1 MKNLKALRLYT
12 HTHTHTHTHTGIL
25 LNKKKI
31 ERSKGITIVSLVI
44 TIIILLIL
52 ATISIQALTNTGLF
66 ESANKAKLET
76 KRSQIK
82 EWLNLNLMEAQTT
95 NYNKTASEI
104 LEEARQKA
112 DSSEEL
118 KRLGKTVNVDGEIS
132 TEEDGQ
138 KVPPYFDVIVDNDMY
153 KVSMEEQEF
162 IGQVGKIIPSVDF
175 SATTT
180 SKSITLKIIT
190 KRNQGGTVEC
200 YIKGENDSNYGTAQ
214 TATDNQYTFDNLEQG
229 KKYKIKVVVTSGNG
243 QKAEKEKEYTT
254 GNIKQLTTSDIIFTY
269 TVDGKAIDKS
279 TWTNGTVKV
288 SARMNP
294 EIDITGLKI
303 QTSKDGKNYEDT
315 DTQTFTENG
324 TMYVILTDGKNYG
337 GSAGGAVTN
346 IDKTKPTIGNVQG
359 SNTTS
364 NIGTILVSNIED
376 EGGSGINAYYISM
389 NNTKPTTISGNWKS
403 LSGDSFAYNV
413 TSNGTYYIWVK
424 DLAGNISEN
433 KKCTISGIVAKV
445 DITNCNGTTI
455 VAGNSGKVTVSYT
468 GTPKSITYTSL
479 NSEIATV
486 NSNTGD
492 VRGIATGTAKIKV
505 ELIKYDGTSIS
516 GTCDVIVQT
525 AVASIENT
533 YYASLGDAINSTS
546 SATVN
551 LLIDTSENIVISEGK
566 NITLNLNG
574 KKLSGN
580 DNTKEIVKNE
590 GTLSI
595 VGNGTIEADKTS
607 GIYNL
612 SIATIENGTIT
623 SNGSFTVHNKGTL
636 SMKGGKI
643 EHKDYDF
650 GTAFMNQEGDFYMTA
665 GQIISNGFGLVTRNG
680 GLSHILG
687 NNTLIKSTSQNAIVA
702 DTLEG
707 KEGASVLCVNANID
721 GSIRIDDNEKLYLI
735 DCNMENIAMFSDNI
749 VEVYTNEEGYDIYL
763 YDNNTKYTKVQFPT
777 WTVNNGQ
784 DDIIWYEATSKMKNN
799 KKTWYYSIK
808 KSEHNNENGTY
819 ITHIYGTDENNS
831 NFYGGFGID
840 IK

>member
-1 MKNLKALRLYT
+1 MKMKKCHESLEAV
-12 HTHTHTHTHTGIL
+12 HTHTHTHTRSFKEKL
-25 LNKKKI
+25 RENK
-31 ERSKGITIVSLVI
+31 EKGITIVSLVI

-324 TMYVILTDGKNYG
+324 TMYVILTDGKNYV

-505 ELIKYDGTSIS
+505 ELINYDGTSIS

-551 LLIDTSENIVISEGK
+551 LLIDTSENIVISEEK

-580 DNTKEIVKNE
+580 NTDSIIKN
-590 GTLSI
+590 
-595 VGNGTIEADKTS
+595 NGTINIIGNGNIQISNNNKSDRAILNNGVTVLES
-607 GIYNL
+607 GI
-612 SIATIENGTIT
+612 IIGDAWTVENIGTFYMRGGIIKHNNHN
-623 SNGSFTVHNKGTL
+623 NGA
-636 SMKGGKI
+636 
-643 EHKDYDF
+643 
-650 GTAFMNQEGDFYMTA
+650 AFMNNGNLYMTS
-665 GQIISNGFGLVTRNG
+665 GTIESNEWGLVTRGENAYTLVQGKDTVIKVAQGCTAVTVDG
-680 GLSHILG
+680 GGTAEYH
-687 NNTLIKSTSQNAIVA
+687 NTTIIGGDSFRSDKMI
-702 DTLEG
+702 
-707 KEGASVLCVNANID
+707 
-721 GSIRIDDNEKLYLI
+721 YLI
-735 DCNMENIAMFSDNI
+735 DCNITEGEINDDGK
-749 VEVYTNEEGYDIYL
+749 VEVLTTSDGYDVYF
-763 YDNNTKYTKVQFPT
+763 YDVNSKYTKVQFPT

-784 DDIIWYEATSKMKNN
+784 DDIIWYNAISETRNN
-799 KKTWYYSIK
+799 HKVWHYHVK
-808 KSEHNNENGTY
+808 KSEHNNETGWYT
-819 ITHIYGTDENNS
+819 THIYAEGETEE
-831 NFYGGFGID
+831 FHGCGGFNIEL
-840 IK
+840 K

>member
-1 MKNLKALRLYT
+1 MEKRLNEKLESLEAV
-12 HTHTHTHTHTGIL
+12 HTHTRAGIL

-389 NNTKPTTISGNWKS
+389 NNTKPTTISENWKS

-433 KKCTISGIVAKV
+433 KNCTISGIVAKV

-505 ELIKYDGTSIS
+505 ELINYDGTSIS

-533 YYASLGDAINSTS
+533 YYASLGDAIDSTS

-595 VGNGTIEADKTS
+595 VGNGTIEADKTT

-650 GTAFMNQEGDFYMTA
+650 GTAFMNQEGYFHMTA

-702 DTLEG
+702 DTIEG

-777 WTVNNGQ
+777 WTENNGQ

-819 ITHIYGTDENNS
+819 ITHI
-831 NFYGGFGID
+831 
-840 IK
+840 

>member
-1 MKNLKALRLYT
+1 M
-12 HTHTHTHTHTGIL
+12 
-25 LNKKKI
+25 
-31 ERSKGITIVSLVI
+31 
-44 TIIILLIL
+44 
-52 ATISIQALTNTGLF
+52 
-66 ESANKAKLET
+66 
-76 KRSQIK
+76 
-82 EWLNLNLMEAQTT
+82 
-95 NYNKTASEI
+95 
-104 LEEARQKA
+104 
-112 DSSEEL
+112 
-118 KRLGKTVNVDGEIS
+118 
-132 TEEDGQ
+132 
-138 KVPPYFDVIVDNDMY
+138 
-153 KVSMEEQEF
+153 
-162 IGQVGKIIPSVDF
+162 
-175 SATTT
+175 
-180 SKSITLKIIT
+180 
-190 KRNQGGTVEC
+190 
-200 YIKGENDSNYGTAQ
+200 
-214 TATDNQYTFDNLEQG
+214 
-229 KKYKIKVVVTSGNG
+229 
-243 QKAEKEKEYTT
+243 
-254 GNIKQLTTSDIIFTY
+254 
-269 TVDGKAIDKS
+269 DGKAIDKS

-324 TMYVILTDGKNYG
+324 TMYVILTDGKNYV

-389 NNTKPTTISGNWKS
+389 NNTKPTTISENWKS

-433 KKCTISGIVAKV
+433 KNCTISGIVAKV

-505 ELIKYDGTSIS
+505 ELINYDGTSIS

-533 YYASLGDAINSTS
+533 YYASLGDAIDSTS

-595 VGNGTIEADKTS
+595 VGNGTIEADKTT

-650 GTAFMNQEGDFYMTA
+650 GTAFMNQEGYFHMTA

-702 DTLEG
+702 DTIEG

-777 WTVNNGQ
+777 WTENNGQ
-784 DDIIWYEATSKMKNN
+784 DDIIWYEATLKMKNN
-799 KKTWYYSIK
+799 KKTWYYSVK
-808 KSEHNNENGTY
+808 KSEHNNEIGGYT
-819 ITHIYGTDENNS
+819 THIYVTDINN
-831 NFYGGFGID
+831 NYYFYGGFGID

>member
-1 MKNLKALRLYT
+1 MKEQ
-12 HTHTHTHTHTGIL
+12 
-25 LNKKKI
+25 NK
-31 ERSKGITIVSLVI
+31 EKGITIVSLVI

-505 ELIKYDGTSIS
+505 ELINYDGTSIS

>member
-1 MKNLKALRLYT
+1 
-12 HTHTHTHTHTGIL
+12 
-25 LNKKKI
+25 
-31 ERSKGITIVSLVI
+31 
-44 TIIILLIL
+44 
-52 ATISIQALTNTGLF
+52 
-66 ESANKAKLET
+66 
-76 KRSQIK
+76 
-82 EWLNLNLMEAQTT
+82 MEAQTT

-104 LEEARQKA
+104 LEETRQKA
-112 DSSEEL
+112 DSSEDL
-118 KRLGKTVNVDGEIS
+118 KRLGKTVNVDGELS

-138 KVPPYFDVIVDNDMY
+138 TVPPYFDVIVDNDMY

-162 IGQVGKIIPSVDF
+162 IGEVGKIVPSVDF

-389 NNTKPTTISGNWKS
+389 NNTKPTTISENWKS

-433 KKCTISGIVAKV
+433 KNCTISGIVAKV

-505 ELIKYDGTSIS
+505 ELINYDGTSIS

-533 YYASLGDAINSTS
+533 YYASLGDAIDSTS

-595 VGNGTIEADKTS
+595 VGNGTIEADKTT

-650 GTAFMNQEGDFYMTA
+650 GTAFMNQEGYFHMTA

-702 DTLEG
+702 DTIEG

-777 WTVNNGQ
+777 WTENNGQ

-819 ITHIYGTDENNS
+819 ITHI
-831 NFYGGFGID
+831 
-840 IK
+840 

>member
-1 MKNLKALRLYT
+1 MK
-12 HTHTHTHTHTGIL
+12 IL
-25 LNKKKI
+25 SKKNN
-31 ERSKGITIVSLVI
+31 GITLVALVI

-52 ATISIQALTNTGLF
+52 ATISIQALTQTGLF
-66 ESANKAKLET
+66 QNANRAKLET

-82 EWLNLNLMEAQTT
+82 EWLSLNLMEVQTT
-95 NYNKTASEI
+95 NYDKTDSEI
-104 LEEARQKA
+104 LEIARGKA
-112 DSSEEL
+112 EKSEEL
-118 KRLGKTVNVDGEIS
+118 KKLGKTVNVDGEIS

-138 KVPPYFDVIVDNDMY
+138 TVPPYFDVIVDNDMY

-162 IGQVGKIIPSVDF
+162 IGEVGKIVPSVDF

-200 YIKGENDSNYGTAQ
+200 YIKGADDSNYGTAQ
-214 TATDNQYTFDNLEQG
+214 TATDNQYTFDNLDQG
-229 KKYKIKVVVTSGNG
+229 KKYSVKVVVTSGNG

-389 NNTKPTTISGNWKS
+389 NNTKPTTISENWKS

-433 KKCTISGIVAKV
+433 KNCTISGIVAKV

-468 GTPKSITYTSL
+468 GTPKSMTYTSL

-486 NSNTGD
+486 NSNTGE

-505 ELIKYDGTSIS
+505 ELINYDGTSIS
-516 GTCDVIVQT
+516 GTCNVIVQT

-566 NITLNLNG
+566 SITLNLNG
-574 KKLSGN
+574 KTLSGN

-590 GTLSI
+590 GTLNI
-595 VGNGTIEADKTS
+595 AGNGTIEADKTQ

-650 GTAFMNQEGDFYMTA
+650 GTAFMNQGGGFYMTA

-702 DTLEG
+702 DTIEG

-777 WTVNNGQ
+777 WTVNKDQ
-784 DDIIWYEATSKMKNN
+784 DDIIWYNAISETRNN
-799 KKTWYYSIK
+799 HKVWHYHVK
-808 KSEHNNENGTY
+808 KSEHNNEIGGYT
-819 ITHIYGTDENNS
+819 THIYVTDINN
-831 NFYGGFGID
+831 NYYFYGGFGID